1 MQMPDNQSV
10 TRHAQQLV
18 PQLCCSLMVSRGL
31 MLLGTMRVLRTE
43 TVMNRGLPVNCLT
56 VMRMRLMMEARLT
69 LRTYR

>member
-31 MLLGTMRVLRTE
+31 MLLGMMRVLRRE
-43 TVMNRGLPVNCLT
+43 TVMKRGST
-56 VMRMRLMMEARLT
+56 VMMMRLMMEPVLP
-69 LRTYR
+69 